1 MVSLSSISDI
11 DLDKQVAALTRE
23 LATLKKAVSRQG
35 GAYYEDG
42 RDAASRYY
50 SDFAE
55 HVGDALPAIRR
66 HGRAIERSAR
76 DHPAT
81 VAAVG
86 LVVVGLVASL
96 FFGGRQQKTPRAR
109 SRSAR

>member
-1 MVSLSSISDI
+1 MASFSTLSDI
-11 DLDKQVAALTRE
+11 DLERQVAALSRE
-23 LATLKKAVSRQG
+23 LAALRKAVSRRG

-42 RDAASRYY
+42 RDAASDYY
-50 SDFAE
+50 SHLAG
-55 HVGDALPAIRR
+55 HLADALPTIRKQ
-66 HGRAIERSAR
+66 GRAIEKTAR

-81 VAAVG
+81 AAAVG

-96 FFGGRQQKTPRAR
+96 FLSRQQKTSRAT